1 MTAGKH
7 QTPGPRKDGIFR
19 GLRRGQRGP
28 DPSPGPGEGEDPEIG
43 PDCGAEQMVTQ
54 VYATHYRQLVRLA
67 VLLVR
72 DLRVA
77 QEIVQ
82 DSFVALHDAWR
93 LRDGESPLSYLR
105 QSVVSR
111 SRSVLPS
118 RTANPGPPAAAP
130 AAGAQHPMTG
140 LADPVVIRAL
150 TALPAQQREALV
162 LNYYAG
168 LSAAQIGAAMG
179 ISQDTAKSHIAR
191 AMEGL
196 RAVLDQ
202 APGPG

>member
-1 MTAGKH
+1 
-7 QTPGPRKDGIFR
+7 
-19 GLRRGQRGP
+19 
-28 DPSPGPGEGEDPEIG
+28 
-43 PDCGAEQMVTQ
+43 
-54 VYATHYRQLVRLA
+54 VRLA
-67 VLLVR
+67 VLLVH
-72 DLRVA
+72 DVPTA

-93 LRDGESPLSYLR
+93 LRNGESPLSYLR

-111 SRSVLPS
+111 SRSVLHCRS
-118 RTANPGPPAAAP
+118 ENHGPGGTGPGGTGPGGTGP
-130 AAGAQHPMTG
+130 AAGGQHPMTG

-150 TALPAQQREALV
+150 IALPAHQREALV

-168 LSAAQIGAAMG
+168 LSDAQIGAAMG
-179 ISQDTAKSHIAR
+179 ISKHTAQSHIAR

-202 APGPG
+202 APEPT